1 MTAAAFFFKPQPDI
15 ADLFKWR
22 EQLSGSLTY
31 GLGKASIEFEVEVTD
46 DCFNGE
52 TREAWEQWCEIEV
65 NQHVREFCPE
75 LDSGDVKGATLK
87 IVPEEAPDDVQEQ
100 EDCDRWARS
109 AGLRNS
115 GRDE

>member
-22 EQLSGSLTY
+22 EQLGGSLTY
-31 GLGKASIEFEVEVTD
+31 VGEGKARIDFEVEVTD

-52 TREAWEQWCEIEV
+52 TREAEQWCGIQV
-65 NQHVREFCPE
+65 DQHVREFCPE
-75 LDSGDVKGATLK
+75 LDSGDVKGVMLMVK
-87 IVPEEAPDDVQEQ
+87 PEPAPDDVQEQ

-109 AGLRNS
+109 AGL
-115 GRDE
+115 